1 MNCMKKIILL
11 LLVIGFH
18 QSVFAK
24 VLKVKEYGVDGSYSS
39 ISLAVSAS
47 RPQDTIILYPKKFG
61 LPFLESNLIIP
72 HQIYFF
78 NSDSSRFKF
87 NFPVELNNCNVTNAI
102 FSSYSVIKNAT
113 VVNCDFLEEI
123 EIFNAE
129 LISCIAN
136 KRVSN
141 STIKSNISILGCKI
155 NEFIPSNGFN
165 NVRLVGNK
173 IEKIV
178 DFNFVGDSIEIIANQ
193 FNNWNIDYNFFVFQ
207 PKIFGIMASNVF
219 NLAFY
224 RGWGCNT
231 SGFNWSNNGLATV
244 SNNFFNVFNKSN
256 HNSPCQEGFFSSLNN
271 GYLVNNVIF
280 YKDNGQFTYFSRTTL
295 SNSSNGITKGNLLIT
310 NRNYNNYGSYWDTIG
325 WATYENKFLGGVN
338 SLNLDSNGIFVD
350 SNLTVNKG
358 VVIPQYLDIDL
369 SVPDIGPYGGPMP
382 ITNFLNLDAQK
393 AKVLYLQLPQ
403 KVFSPSSSIPIRAT
417 GATK

>member
-1 MNCMKKIILL
+1 MKKIILL

-61 LPFLESNLIIP
+61 LPFLESNLTVP

-113 VVNCDFLEEI
+113 LVNCDFLEEI
-123 EIFNAE
+123 EIFNLE
-129 LISCIAN
+129 LISCTAHKKVLNSIN
-136 KRVSN
+136 KSKIGFFGCQ
-141 STIKSNISILGCKI
+141 IKDFDFK
-155 NEFIPSNGFN
+155 NGFN
-165 NVRLVGNK
+165 KIRLIGN
-173 IEKIV
+173 IFQNDLSSIQFSC
-178 DFNFVGDSIEIIANQ
+178 DTIEIIGNL
-193 FNNWNIDYNFFVFQ
+193 F
-207 PKIFGIMASNVF
+207 KISGASYGSLMTVTP
-219 NLAFY
+219 LIY
-224 RGWGCNT
+224 GV
-231 SGFNWSNNGLATV
+231 V
-244 SNNFFNVFNKSN
+244 SNNVIQINNSNPSNYLLAFSRQNASTFFQVSN
-256 HNSPCQEGFFSSLNN
+256 NQFLIYNGSNYYQFSRGIQDFFSGFES
-271 GYLVNNVIF
+271 GFIVNNLF
-280 YKDNGQFTYFSRTTL
+280 YYSQSSWFGSTNFGNSFM
-295 SNSSNGITKGNLLIT
+295 SNSSIQKGNLLISQQSIE
-310 NRNYNNYGSYWDTIG
+310 NNIWDTTN
-325 WATYENKFLGGVN
+325 WYLNENKFVAN
-338 SLNLDSNGIFVD
+338 YYSLNLDSNGIFVD

-403 KVFSPSSSIPIRAT
+403 KVFSPSGSIPIRAT